1 MLLHFKDI
9 LQHLKFEKLRFCG
22 SFFVVLNRLLNHRS
36 AEDSAF
42 NERKTNWKK
51 FFDSIEFIAQNDN
64 YTCQEMIQLFKK
76 IQVIHAALQGVIDD
90 CPVYKV
96 FQKG

>member
-1 MLLHFKDI
+1 MNKNPLN
-9 LQHLKFEKLRFCG
+9 LQCEGNAK
-22 SFFVVLNRLLNHRS
+22 
-36 AEDSAF
+36 DSATT
-42 NERKTNWKK
+42 ETKKNWKK

-76 IQVIHAALQGVIDD
+76 IQVIYAALQGVIDD